1 MRIEKEEEGR
11 RNEVP
16 DAVGRLWRG
25 RGALELVGIMMDPA
39 PMGSPRLRDM
49 CAGCCWCTFWGIRG
63 RCSGA
68 PPPCAPPTFIMIM
81 CCLPHHQPFFFSCFC
96 DSSFLASSTTVVRSR
111 RLAFRC
117 CCCVWGL
124 GRSLSFFSAPFAFAF
139 SFRFASLSLRCRP
152 AGGVLLAGALCV
164 VLEEE
169 EGRREEGEAEGLA
182 GLMLC

>member
-1 MRIEKEEEGR
+1 MRKER
-11 RNEVP
+11 RKEVP

-25 RGALELVGIMMDPA
+25 RGALELVGIMTDPA
-39 PMGSPRLRDM
+39 PMSPRLRDI

-68 PPPCAPPTFIMIM
+68 PPCAPPTFIMIM
-81 CCLPHHQPFFFSCFC
+81 CCLPHHQPFFFSCCFC
-96 DSSFLASSTTVVRSR
+96 DSSFLASSATVRSR

-139 SFRFASLSLRCRP
+139 SSRFASLSLRRRP

-169 EGRREEGEAEGLA
+169 GRREEGEVAGLA